1 MLRDARARQPECTCW
16 DLIVAHAQ
24 MIAQWKMYG
33 QPKIALRCADTK
45 ELEDLARQARAL
57 NLCARTIQDAGRT
70 QVAPGSKTVLGVGPG
85 PARLINQV
93 TGKLKLL

>member
-1 MLRDARARQPECTCW
+1 MARHARS
-16 DLIVAHAQ
+16 
-24 MIAQWKMYG
+24 
-33 QPKIALRCADTK
+33 
-45 ELEDLARQARAL
+45 L

-70 QVAPGSKTVLGVGPG
+70 QVAPGSKTVLGIGPG

>member
-1 MLRDARARQPECTCW
+1 
-16 DLIVAHAQ
+16 
-24 MIAQWKMYG
+24 MYG
-33 QPKIALRCADTK
+33 QPKICLKAATT
-45 ELEDLARQARAL
+45 EDIDAMARHARSL

-70 QVAPGSKTVLGVGPG
+70 QVAPGSKTVLGIGPG

>member
-1 MLRDARARQPECTCW
+1 MGMKLT
-16 DLIVAHAQ
+16 HAQ
-24 MIAQWKMYG
+24 LVNRWKMYG
-33 QPKIALRCADTK
+33 QPKICLKAANTE
-45 ELEDLARQARAL
+45 ELDAMARHARSL

-70 QVAPGSKTVLGVGPG
+70 QVAPGSKTVLGIGPG

>member
-1 MLRDARARQPECTCW
+1 MVLTLQ
-16 DLIVAHAQ
+16 L
-24 MIAQWKMYG
+24 IAQWKMHG

-45 ELEDLARQARAL
+45 ELEELARQARAL